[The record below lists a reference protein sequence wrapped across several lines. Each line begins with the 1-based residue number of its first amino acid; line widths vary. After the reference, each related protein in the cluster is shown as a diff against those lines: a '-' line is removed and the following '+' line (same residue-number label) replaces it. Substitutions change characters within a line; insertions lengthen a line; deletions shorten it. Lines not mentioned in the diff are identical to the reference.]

1 MKKISV
7 CLVIILLATILTGVS
22 TAYDEN
28 ISNTIDQSYS
38 DSTKYFVKTYGA
50 TTFTEKTEKIAY
62 TNRTDQSRSVAL
74 FAPTYVIS
82 GVTCV
87 PTAGTTVL
95 GFYDLFYPDLIPNF
109 TAGTI
114 VYGMYNYYPATTH
127 VTTAALQLAKD
138 MGLNDPATDGATVS
152 NFKTGMQIYCQRKG
166 LSISAQSCM
175 NSGSFNYTLVK
186 EYVNNLTP
194 VVIFTTKFN
203 IGFIETQS
211 NTDTVHS
218 YIATEPHAM
227 FVYGYSEYT
236 YTLSNGQTKT
246 NRYLQ
251 VSSGLGILDSALVNI
266 DADILI
272 NDAYAVTI
280 Y

>member
-1 MKKISV
+1 MI
-7 CLVIILLATILTGVS
+7 TGVS
-22 TAYDEN
+22 AAYAEDVGVTVEQN
-28 ISNTIDQSYS
+28 SVE
-38 DSTKYFVKTYGA
+38 STNYFINTYGA
-50 TTFTEKTEKIAY
+50 TTFTEKTETIAY
-62 TNRTDQSRSVAL
+62 TNRTEQSRSVAL
-74 FAPTYVIS
+74 IAPTYVIS

-95 GFYDLFYPDLIPNF
+95 GFYDLFYPELIPNF

-114 VYGMYNYYPATTH
+114 IYGMYRYYPANTY
-127 VTTAALQLAKD
+127 VTTAAVQLAKD

-152 NFKTGMQIYCQRKG
+152 NFKTGMQTYCQRKG
-166 LSISAQSCM
+166 LSINIQSCM
-175 NSGSFNYTLVK
+175 SSGTFNYTSAK

-194 VVIFTTKFN
+194 IVIFTTKFN

-211 NTDTVHS
+211 NTDTIHS
-218 YIATEPHAM
+218 YVSTEAHAM
-227 FVYGYSEYT
+227 FVYGYIEYT

-251 VSSGLGILDSALVNI
+251 VSSGLGILESALVNI
-266 DADILI
+266 DTDILI